1 MHTQNI
7 YDELARTANIIAM
20 PFYWLDLEQV
30 IRGANDLT
38 IATVGAASSADVI
51 GKSPYDLY
59 PYNLAHAIVLH
70 HQAVINS
77 GETLVVE
84 EAIKNITTGAIQYYT
99 ATIWICRDAQ
109 GAIIGTVGTSTD
121 ITNKKIA
128 DERLKYE
135 KILTH
140 LRFMAEVM
148 PIPFYWLDKDQKY
161 LGVND
166 VVLQL
171 IGANFS
177 QQDLI
182 GKTPLDIYP
191 EAMARDIMLHHSE
204 VVHTGQ
210 LFLGEEAVQNITT
223 KEVVHF
229 NAIVGPLRD
238 DDGNII
244 GTMGTSIDITAKKE
258 AECLALENKNQK
270 IEYQEKLISLAHKVA
285 HDISSPLSALGM
297 MMHACDELP
306 EKKRIVIKRAAESI
320 LDIANNLLSTYRNEE
335 QRAISEIERRQ
346 PLLISDLLVQL
357 LSEKKAQYSN
367 HAVRLET
374 DIADEAQF
382 AFADMQVSQF
392 RRALSNL
399 INNAVDAMD
408 SNNGL
413 VTIKLTADAQS
424 IIVVVQD
431 NGKGM
436 PTSLIQKMLS
446 RQSFTE
452 GKANGHGLGLQQVW
466 DTLDDNQG
474 IMTVNSIPG
483 VGSTI
488 QLSFPRIT
496 AATWIAQTIH
506 LVPNSI
512 IAVLDDEES
521 IHGAWETRFA
531 PYQKLYPSLNVHHF
545 KQGQEALDFFS
556 TLSPQDKNRVVF
568 LSDYEL
574 LRQSK
579 NGLQVIEESEIKN
592 TTLVTSYYAN
602 AQIRDKALPLGV
614 KILPKQMASI
624 VPIDVDVNVGINS
637 AVIAC

>member
-1 MHTQNI
+1 MHAQCI
-7 YDELARTANIIAM
+7 YDELAKTGSIIGM
-20 PFYWLDLEQV
+20 PFYWLDLNQV
-30 IRGANDLT
+30 IRGFNDLT
-38 IATVGAASSADVI
+38 IATIGAASSADVI

-59 PYNLAHAIVLH
+59 PHNLAQEIVLH

-84 EAIKNITTGAIQYYT
+84 EAVKNITTGAIQYYT
-99 ATIWICRDAQ
+99 ATIWPCRDTE
-109 GAIIGTVGTSTD
+109 GVIIGTVGTSTD
-121 ITNKKIA
+121 ITSKKIA

-135 KILTH
+135 KLLTH
-140 LRFMAEVM
+140 LHFMTEFM

-161 LGVND
+161 LGVNN
-166 VVLQL
+166 LAL
-171 IGANFS
+171 HMIGANFS
-177 QQDLI
+177 QKELV

-191 EAMARDIMLHHSE
+191 EAMARDIMLHHSD
-204 VVHTGQ
+204 VVRTGQ
-210 LFLGEEAVQNITT
+210 LFLGEEAIENITT

-229 NAIVGPLRD
+229 NAIVGPLHD

-244 GTMGTSIDITAKKE
+244 GTMGTSIDITGKKE
-258 AECLALENKNQK
+258 AEALALENKNQK

-306 EKKRIVIKRAAESI
+306 EKKRTVIKRATESI
-320 LDIANNLLSTYRNEE
+320 LDIANNLLSTYRKEE

-346 PLLISDLLVQL
+346 PLLVSDLIVQL

-382 AFADMQVSQF
+382 AFAHMQVSQF

-408 SNNGL
+408 GNNGL
-413 VTIKLTADAQS
+413 VTIKLTADSQY

-452 GKANGHGLGLQQVW
+452 GKENGHGLGLQQVW
-466 DTLDDNQG
+466 DTLDNNQG
-474 IMTVNSIPG
+474 TMTANSVPG
-483 VGSTI
+483 EGSTI
-488 QLSFPRIT
+488 QLTFPRIN
-496 AATWIAQTIH
+496 AAGWIAQTIH
-506 LVPNSI
+506 LVPNSV
-512 IAVLDDEES
+512 IAILDDEES
-521 IHGAWETRFA
+521 IHGAWDTRFA
-531 PYQKLYPSLNVHHF
+531 AYLKLYPNLKLHHF

-556 TLSPQDKNRVVF
+556 TLNPEAKNRVVF

-574 LRQSK
+574 LRQAK
-579 NGLQVIEESEIKN
+579 NGLQVIDESEIKN
-592 TTLVTSYYAN
+592 ATLVTSYYAN
-602 AQIRDKALPLGV
+602 AQIRAKALPLGV

-624 VPIDVDVNVGINS
+624 VPIDVDVNVGIS
-637 AVIAC
+637 AATYYG